1 MNDRFKFRFWAK
13 PHEPTKTEGYYVDDA
28 DYMVMTPYGK
38 VQIEYYC
45 DNGYAGYIDSFEQ
58 DEIIVEQC
66 TGLKDKN
73 GKLIY
78 EGDICIPAKDMAD
91 NYGEIYRAESG
102 TYSIKGKM
110 KNGMEYDFGIY
121 WHISDYEVVGNIH
134 ENEELLK

>member
-1 MNDRFKFRFWAK
+1 MNDRFKFRVWDKERKCFFN
-13 PHEPTKTEGYYVDDA
+13 DDEVVIYPNGEESFFNA
-28 DYMVMTPYGK
+28 DYDFTECV
-38 VQIEYYC
+38 
-45 DNGYAGYIDSFEQ
+45 
-58 DEIIVEQC
+58 VEQC

-102 TYSIKGKM
+102 TYFIKGKM

-121 WHISDYEVVGNIH
+121 WHISDYEVVGNIN
-134 ENEELLK
+134 ENDELLR